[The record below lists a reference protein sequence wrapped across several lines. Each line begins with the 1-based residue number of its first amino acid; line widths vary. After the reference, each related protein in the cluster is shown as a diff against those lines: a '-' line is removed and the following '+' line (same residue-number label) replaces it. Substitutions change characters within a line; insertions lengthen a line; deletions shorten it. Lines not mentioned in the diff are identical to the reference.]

1 MPDKKEDTK
10 TTIVESAAKGGM
22 SAAMPYVVVIGGG
35 LLAYK
40 YLKDEAPN
48 FIGGAGGIA
57 GGVNEYVKEIVK
69 TTTDKVND
77 GLSRVNDGLSGG
89 GDTIINLFDKAKDE
103 VSKDIDITKATTEG
117 IADTILPGSDG
128 IKTSSPLAP
137 AASSLFNIGVVTGNS
152 GFMGGGVGL
161 GIAGALA
168 NKFGGYASKYSKS
181 SYTNKAGELQSAN
194 VSEINTAGAG
204 VSLPG
209 SNPMYGFMSSNPLK
223 LGSNTAATS
232 NKSTKRSTASA
243 VKASGMSAS
252 NLKNAS
258 SVSTMT
264 DKTGKERVVVKYK
277 NGVTLRY

>member
-1 MPDKKEDTK
+1 MADKKD
-10 TTIVESAAKGGM
+10 IAKAGAVSGA
-22 SAAMPYVVVIGGG
+22 STVLPYVVVIGGG

-40 YLKDEAPN
+40 YLKDKAPN
-48 FIGGAGGIA
+48 FIGGVGGIA

-77 GLSRVNDGLSGG
+77 GLSGG
-89 GDTIINLFDKAKDE
+89 GDTIINLFDNAKDE

-137 AASSLFNIGVVTGNS
+137 AASSLFNQGVVTGNS
-152 GFMGGGVGL
+152 GFMGSGIGL

-168 NKFGGYASKYSKS
+168 NKFGGYASKSGKVP
-181 SYTNKAGELQSAN
+181 GVN
-194 VSEINTAGAG
+194 VSNIKTRAQAESMGLGNAPLAVNTLSAAPSPESIIGA
-204 VSLPG
+204 
-209 SNPMYGFMSSNPLK
+209 K
-223 LGSNTAATS
+223 IDNTAAS

-243 VKASGMSAS
+243 VKASGMPAS
-252 NLKNAS
+252 NLKNAK
-258 SVSTMT
+258 SVSTTT

>member
-1 MPDKKEDTK
+1 MVDKKD
-10 TTIVESAAKGGM
+10 IAKAGAVSGA
-22 SAAMPYVVVIGGG
+22 STVLPYVAVIGGG

-40 YLKDEAPN
+40 YLKDNTPN
-48 FIGGAGGIA
+48 FIGGVGGIA

-69 TTTDKVND
+69 TTTDK
-77 GLSRVNDGLSGG
+77 VNDGLSGG

-168 NKFGGYASKYSKS
+168 NKFGGYTSKYSKS
-181 SYTNKAGELQSAN
+181 SYTSKAENNNKANMATFSYGSESPLAQSKKDKSSSKAN
-194 VSEINTAGAG
+194 TNT
-204 VSLPG
+204 SKT
-209 SNPMYGFMSSNPLK
+209 M
-223 LGSNTAATS
+223 AT
-232 NKSTKRSTASA
+232 KI
-243 VKASGMSAS
+243 KASGMSVS
-252 NLKNAS
+252 NLKNAK
-258 SVSTMT
+258 SVSTSK
-264 DKTGKERVVVKYK
+264 DSSGKERVVVKYK